1 MLGTSEQRPGTNAM
15 SMMKS
20 NTFGYAQNCGTSKMK
35 WLMVNNAQVC
45 GFNGILS
52 YFFSSLGHE
61 VVATKVNI
69 LGPQTRRLQFR

>member
-45 GFNGILS
+45 GFQW
-52 YFFSSLGHE
+52 
-61 VVATKVNI
+61 NI
-69 LGPQTRRLQFR
+69 KLLFLVPRP

>member
-45 GFNGILS
+45 GFNAR
-52 YFFSSLGHE
+52 HW
-61 VVATKVNI
+61 NI
-69 LGPQTRRLQFR
+69 KLLFLVPRP